1 MENAT
6 GKDYGYRT
14 EQLFGEGYRNAAKVM
29 AHETFQLENTD
40 ILDFLSDGIL
50 KGTPIGR
57 KMKRIS
63 DVMSEVMEDD
73 DLSEFLNDAFE
84 DDEVGE
90 QFFME
95 VVKTIESI
103 TKQKLSYVL
112 WLCDSIEDVT
122 QEYEIEGSDSFDTF
136 AYYAAGFIVLAD
148 LGRGGKLYGYT
159 ENPKPIHF
167 TDRSGNII

>member
-1 MENAT
+1 
-6 GKDYGYRT
+6 
-14 EQLFGEGYRNAAKVM
+14 
-29 AHETFQLENTD
+29 
-40 ILDFLSDGIL
+40 
-50 KGTPIGR
+50 
-57 KMKRIS
+57 
-63 DVMSEVMEDD
+63 MSEVMEED

-103 TKQKLSYVL
+103 TKQKFSYVL

-136 AYYAAGFIVLAD
+136 AYYVAGFIVLAD
-148 LGRGGKLYGYT
+148 LGRGGKLYEYT